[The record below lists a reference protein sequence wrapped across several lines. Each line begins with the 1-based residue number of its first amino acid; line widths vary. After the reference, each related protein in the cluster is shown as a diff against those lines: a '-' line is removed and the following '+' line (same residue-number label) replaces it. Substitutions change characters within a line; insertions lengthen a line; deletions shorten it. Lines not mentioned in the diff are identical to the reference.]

1 MNMTK
6 KLLIDTDVFVDYLMG
21 EPRAREFFEQL
32 PEGIFYYS
40 ALTKLELLSAS
51 VCADAQV
58 RNSTT
63 ALLSLGKRVEIDDQI
78 TSLAA
83 EEKRKHNL
91 SLPDSIMAA
100 TALHLKTE
108 LVTRNI
114 SEFKKIKE
122 LMMMKPY

>member
-1 MNMTK
+1 MTK

-21 EPRAREFFEQL
+21 DPHAREFFEQL

-40 ALTKLELLSAS
+40 SLTKLELLSAS
-51 VCADAQV
+51 VCADAAV
-58 RNSTT
+58 RGTTT
-63 ALLSLGKRVEIDDQI
+63 ALLSLGRKVEADDQI

-91 SLPDSIMAA
+91 SLPDSIIAA
-100 TALHLKTE
+100 TALHLKAE

-114 SEFKKIKE
+114 GEFKKIKE
-122 LMMMKPY
+122 LLMMKPY

>member
-1 MNMTK
+1 MAK

-21 EPRAREFFEQL
+21 EPHAREFFEQL

-40 ALTKLELLSAS
+40 SLTKLELLSAS
-51 VCADAQV
+51 VCADASV

-91 SLPDSIMAA
+91 SLPESIMAA
-100 TALHLKTE
+100 TALHLKAE

-114 SEFKKIKE
+114 GEFKKIKE
-122 LMMMKPY
+122 LLLMKPY